1 MKAIRFFLFSLII
14 LAGLS
19 SCSDEETGPVASP
32 KAVKNAITGKWKQV
46 DDYWNEVQDY
56 NMYYEF
62 KSNYAF
68 EYTYFMY
75 KDEKYNNYESTFSID
90 DGWERIDGEIN
101 GYINIKHPDGS
112 IEPHHCWIKGK
123 KMTIVPK
130 YAEQDGVMFF
140 QSPYLEF
147 IKQ

>member
-14 LAGLS
+14 LAGVS

-32 KAVKNAITGKWKQV
+32 KAVKNAITGTWKQV
-46 DDYWNEVQDY
+46 DDYWNEVKKY

-62 KSNYAF
+62 KSNNVF
-68 EYTYFMY
+68 EYTLYVY
-75 KDEKYNNYESTFSID
+75 ENNHSDNYESTYSID

-112 IEPHHCWIKGK
+112 IEPHHCWINGK
-123 KMTIVPK
+123 KMIIVPK
-130 YAEQDGVMFF
+130 LAEQDGVMFI
-140 QSPYLEF
+140 QSPYFHF